1 MKISEKIRKRRRQYE
16 IRLCDDAAVE
26 SVLNLCEDNNPGIEM
41 KSPPV
46 SWIEICYNEMGA
58 LLYDKTKK
66 TANLLYRYAETLFDI
81 SC

>member
-41 KSPPV
+41 KSPTV
-46 SWIEICYNEMGA
+46 SWIEICYN
-58 LLYDKTKK
+58 
-66 TANLLYRYAETLFDI
+66 
-81 SC
+81 